1 MGSLFSPY
9 LYFLGCCTNADIHIL
24 ESVCTTYLNT
34 IFLVTIMQDSSI
46 CSICKKDLTIIT
58 DLDSGEVV
66 CSKCGLVISDKIQDT
81 RQEWRDFASEEA
93 KDRRRTGSPTS
104 LASHDMGL
112 YTMIGRGRK
121 DARGQTLGVS
131 MRSTMGRLRKW
142 DLRTQ
147 ASTNRNLITA
157 FNQLNILKDKL
168 GLPDSMIEKTAYIY
182 RKARGRGLARGRETS
197 SALAAALYLACR
209 QDRTPRTLNEICM
222 ISNIKR
228 KAVSRQYR
236 DMVIE
241 LDMRIPAVDPI
252 KCITRIANQ
261 INLNQKVK
269 QKAININSA
278 ATKSGLSAGKNPMG
292 LAASILYI
300 SCLING
306 CNNIGQT
313 VFARAGGVTEVTIR
327 NISKDLRNHLDLS
340 EC

>member
-1 MGSLFSPY
+1 
-9 LYFLGCCTNADIHIL
+9 
-24 ESVCTTYLNT
+24 
-34 IFLVTIMQDSSI
+34 MQNSI
-46 CSICKKDLTIIT
+46 VCSICKKDQTIIT
-58 DLDSGEVV
+58 DLDSGEIV
-66 CSKCGLVISDKIQDT
+66 CSKCGVVISDKIQDT
-81 RQEWRDFASEEA
+81 RQEWRDFANSEDA
-93 KDRRRTGSPTS
+93 KDRRRTGMPTS

-112 YTMIGRGRK
+112 YTIIGRGRK
-121 DARGQTLGVS
+121 DARGHVLDAS
-131 MRSTMGRLRKW
+131 MRYTMGRLRTW
-142 DLRTQ
+142 DLRIQ

-168 GLPDSMIEKTAYIY
+168 GLPDSIIEKTAYIY
-182 RKARGRGLARGRETS
+182 RKAHGRGLVRGRETS

-209 QDRTPRTLNEICM
+209 QDRTPRTLNEICR

-269 QKAININSA
+269 QKAINIINA

-300 SCLING
+300 SCVING

-313 VFARAGGVTEVTIR
+313 IFAQTAGVTEVTIR
-327 NISKDLRNHLDLS
+327 NISKHLRNHLDLS
-340 EC
+340 